1 MFKSNNLMAN
11 SYEAEN
17 KKLKEII
24 HSLESVID
32 KNYTTGAH
40 GNSNMKAFSDTSA
53 TNDEQSRKV
62 ISSFVDMMNE
72 DQIKE
77 FTYILMKNLE
87 AKAINQIKI
96 SSVNIKS

>member
-1 MFKSNNLMAN
+1 MTN

-24 HSLESVID
+24 HSLESGID
-32 KNYTTGAH
+32 NKYPTGAH
-40 GNSNMKAFSDTSA
+40 GNMSMKAFSDTSA
-53 TNDEQSRKV
+53 ANDEQSRKV

-77 FTYILMKNLE
+77 FTYILMKNME
-87 AKAINQIKI
+87 AKAINQIKL
-96 SSVNIKS
+96 SSVYIH